1 MEVKFVPEETIESKV
16 QAIFSEIRA
25 ENFPDLMKNI
35 DHQVQ

>member
-16 QAIFSEIRA
+16 KAIFSEIMA

-35 DHQVQ
+35 DCQVQ